1 MEDLRIEEEVK
12 VEQQII
18 EESKESE
25 HDEEREL
32 EIEEQDQSCRSLIV
46 NHNSQ
51 LEFEASE
58 YDYRGVDLENPEYLQ
73 PQMEDPYQI
82 LYEANQKAIM
92 NIMRELEYVP
102 DEDEKDE
109 SIAIEALNLRA
120 KKVSERRKQNKRV
133 VSDKNLSKSRPIKIV
148 PRRKK

>member
-12 VEQQII
+12 VGQQII

-25 HDEEREL
+25 HLYEVENEL

-58 YDYRGVDLENPEYLQ
+58 HDYRGVDLENPEYLQ
-73 PQMEDPYQI
+73 PQMEDPHQI
-82 LYEANQKAIM
+82 LYEANQKVIM
-92 NIMRELEYVP
+92 NIMRELEHVP
-102 DEDEKDE
+102 DED
-109 SIAIEALNLRA
+109 
-120 KKVSERRKQNKRV
+120 
-133 VSDKNLSKSRPIKIV
+133 
-148 PRRKK
+148 